1 VSTKQDTFAARIAS
15 LGAAPTRP
23 ESLPRGT
30 QQIRIPVDQLED
42 DPANVRKTYDAEY
55 ISNMAAT
62 IAESGQTT
70 PAIVWANPVSGKYRL
85 VSGHC
90 RARACRMAGVDL
102 LATIMPRD
110 VTDTHRDTVA
120 LIENVCRSNL
130 RPMELANGYA
140 ALLKQWGVS
149 QSDLA
154 RRLGVSQSH
163 ISKTLALLNL
173 DDNAKADVNAGKV
186 AAEAARRKASMAAP
200 PRRGRYAGKRR
211 GRRSGQGLELSTGTV
226 RLKRGRTWDELL
238 AELQAVVAARRG
250 DTDTA
255 AAA

>member
-15 LGAAPTRP
+15 LGAAPARP

-30 QQIRIPVDQLED
+30 QHVRIPVDQLED

-55 ISNMAAT
+55 IANMAAT

-70 PAIVWANPVSGKYRL
+70 PAIVWANPVTGKYRL

-173 DDNAKADVNAGKV
+173 DDDAKADVNAGKV
-186 AAEAARRKASMAAP
+186 AAEAARRKASISV
-200 PRRGRYAGKRR
+200 RGRYAGKRR
-211 GRRSGQGLELSTGTV
+211 GRRSGQVLELTTGTV
-226 RLKRGRTWDELL
+226 RLKRGRTWDDLL